1 MENEFDLD
9 KLGKRMP
16 YSAPEGF
23 MDDMEQQVWA
33 QIDADKAQQ
42 QRPKRNWWYA
52 MAGGLIAASIALLI
66 ILNVVPSTR
75 QQVASME
82 GVEQAFASLSDADQ
96 EYLMDVYQEELFID
110 DIDE

>member
-1 MENEFDLD
+1 MKNEFDLD

-16 YSAPEGF
+16 YSTPEGF

-33 QIDADKAQQ
+33 QIAADTQ
-42 QRPKRNWWYA
+42 QRPKRHWWYA

-66 ILNVVPSTR
+66 ILNVVPNTR

-96 EYLMDVYQEELFID
+96 EYLMEVYQEELFIE